1 MKKNKMLNNLGLKI
15 LAVLTAIVIWLIVVN
30 ISDPVISNPF
40 SGIKVDILNTEVIT
54 SKNRVF
60 EVVDGTDTITVAV
73 SANRTIMDY
82 LNASNIKAT
91 ADMRELNEEDGTV
104 RIRVESNRYNNKI
117 DSMKP
122 KTEYLKVK
130 IENKKNAQF
139 PIEAEVIGK
148 PQDGYMVGNISMN
161 QNIVYVSGAESIV
174 SRIARVTAEV
184 PVEGM
189 AGSIS
194 TSMDLKYY
202 DKKGNLIDQSHL
214 TQNISNVDLKIEI
227 LKTKEA
233 EVKAKT
239 TGVPAAGY
247 GLSGRIVISPA
258 KVMIAGK
265 GTSLNEVNEITIPEN
280 LLNVEGLTTNLETE
294 VYLKR
299 LLPDGIVLANEEEAG
314 KVNVVVEIVELSSK
328 TVEYPKSRI
337 AIEGVP
343 EKYTATFG
351 STTETITF
359 DVLGLPEQLEGL
371 DITQITAKA
380 DVEAY
385 METNDI
391 ASLKEESY
399 LIPITLSL
407 PNGITQKL
415 PVNINIKFK
424 RR

>member
-40 SGIKVDILNTEVIT
+40 SGIKVDILNPEVIT
-54 SKNRVF
+54 SKNQVF

-91 ADMRELNEEDGTV
+91 ADMKELNEEDGTV

-130 IENKKNAQF
+130 IEDKKNAQF

-148 PQDGYMVGNISMN
+148 PQEGYMVGNISMN

-174 SRIARVTAEV
+174 SQIARVAAEV

-202 DKKGNLIDQSHL
+202 DKEGDLIDQSHL

-227 LKTKEA
+227 LKTKEVD
-233 EVKAKT
+233 VKAKT
-239 TGVPAAGY
+239 SGAPAVGY
-247 GLSGRIVISPA
+247 GLTGKVAISPA

-265 GTSLNEVNEITIPEN
+265 GTSLNEVNEITIPES

-294 VYLKR
+294 VYLKH
-299 LLPDGIVLANEEEAG
+299 LLPDGIVLADEEETG
-314 KVNVVVEIVELSSK
+314 KVKVIVEIVELSSK

-343 EKYTATFG
+343 EKYVATFG
-351 STTETITF
+351 SSSETITF

-399 LIPITLSL
+399 LIPITLGL